1 MFTMYFHGNLSV
13 LCCKCQLLSYFI
25 GYYFC
30 FMEQF
35 SHPALDD
42 SGLTLFKHQQS
53 RPTDEHTAQRGAYGV
68 LN

>member
-1 MFTMYFHGNLSV
+1 MFTMYFHGNHSV
-13 LCCKCQLLSYFI
+13 LCRECQLLSYFI

-42 SGLTLFKHQQS
+42 SGLSLCERQQS
-53 RPTDEHTAQRGAYGV
+53 RPTDEHAARKGDYGV

>member
-1 MFTMYFHGNLSV
+1 MYVQGNLSV
-13 LCCKCQLLSYFI
+13 LCCNCQLLSCFI

-42 SGLTLFKHQQS
+42 SGLPRSLSTS
-53 RPTDEHTAQRGAYGV
+53 RADPLMNTQHKRVIMEC
-68 LN
+68 

>member
-1 MFTMYFHGNLSV
+1 MFTMCFHGNLSV

-25 GYYFC
+25 GYYIC

-42 SGLTLFKHQQS
+42 SCLSLCSHQQS
-53 RPTDEHTAQRGAYGV
+53 RPTDEHTAQRDDYGV